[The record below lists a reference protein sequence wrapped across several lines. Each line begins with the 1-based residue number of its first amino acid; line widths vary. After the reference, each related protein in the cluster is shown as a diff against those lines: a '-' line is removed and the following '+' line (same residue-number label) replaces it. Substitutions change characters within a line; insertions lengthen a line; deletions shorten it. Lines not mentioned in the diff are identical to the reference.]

1 MNIWKKLAL
10 SGVSMVLAGTLAA
23 CGGSGSSAEG
33 EDSSNKGENVIQ
45 MYQIGDKPDN
55 YDELME
61 KANKIIKDEIGVTA
75 NMNYIGWGD
84 YSQKMSVIISSGE
97 TYDIAFAD
105 NYVANA
111 QKGAF
116 ADLTELMPKYAKE
129 TYEQLD
135 DAYIQGN
142 LVDGKL
148 YAFPVNANVFAQ
160 QMLTFNKDY
169 LDKYDLSIDG
179 IETYEDAEKV
189 LKAFHEKEPNIA
201 AFAVGQGFRA
211 QGDYDYPL
219 TNGMPF
225 AINLNGDTKKIVN
238 QYEDEDFVEILKT
251 MHKWYKDG
259 LIPADAATSNTGFPL
274 EGSTWFMRGETQG
287 PFDYGDTLLTNAAG
301 HELVSKA
308 ITSPLKSTGQ
318 AQMANF
324 VVGNTSKNKEK
335 SVELLGLI
343 NSNPE
348 LLNGLVYG
356 IEGEAWQKVEG
367 TDDKIEL
374 LDGYKPNT
382 HMSAWNTGN
391 NAILYTQESVTDEMI
406 AERDKSIEES
416 VASPILGFNF
426 NTENV
431 KTELTNISNVMSQY
445 LDSINTGTVDPEETL
460 PKLSEA
466 LKGAGYDK
474 VLEEM
479 QGQYDEFLKESK

>member
-1 MNIWKKLAL
+1 MKIWKKIAL
-10 SGVSMVLAGTLAA
+10 SGVSMALAGALAA
-23 CGGSGSSAEG
+23 CGNSGSDSESSDASGSGET
-33 EDSSNKGENVIQ
+33 VLQ

-55 YDELME
+55 YDELMG
-61 KANKIIKDEIGVTA
+61 KANEIIKDKTGATI

-116 ADLTELMPKYAKE
+116 ADLTELMPKYAKDA
-129 TYEQLD
+129 YDQLD
-135 DAYIQGN
+135 EAYIQGN

-160 QMLTFNKDY
+160 QVLTFNKDY
-169 LDKYDLSIDG
+169 LDEYNLSIDG
-179 IETYEDAEKV
+179 IESYEDAEAV
-189 LKAFHEKEPNIA
+189 LKEFHEKNPNVA

-211 QGDYDYPL
+211 QGNYDYPL
-219 TNGMPF
+219 GNGMPF
-225 AINLNGDTKKIVN
+225 AVNLNGDTNKIIN
-238 QYEDEDFVEILKT
+238 QFDDEDYVNILKT
-251 MHKWYKDG
+251 MNKWYKEG
-259 LIPADAATSNTGFPL
+259 LIPADAATSNTGYNL
-274 EGSTWFMRGETQG
+274 EADTWFMRGETQG

-301 HELVSKA
+301 HELVSKP
-308 ITSPLKSTGQ
+308 ITEPLKSTAQ

-335 SVELLGLI
+335 AVEVLGLI
-343 NSNPE
+343 NSDPE
-348 LLNGLVYG
+348 LLNGLIYG
-356 IEGEAWQKVEG
+356 IEGEAWEKVEG
-367 TDDKIEL
+367 KDGKIEL
-374 LDGYKPNT
+374 LDGYKPNQ

-391 NAILYTQESVTDEMI
+391 NKILYTQESVTDDMI

-416 VASPILGFNF
+416 IPSPILGFNF
-426 NTENV
+426 DTENV
-431 KTELTNISNVMSQY
+431 KTEITNISNVMSQY
-445 LDSINTGTVDPEETL
+445 LDSLNTGTVAPEEAL
-460 PKLSEA
+460 PKLMDA

-479 QGQYDEFLKESK
+479 QSQYDAFLKENK